1 MNFGTSQFLHSPPL
15 SQAGRLDGLED
26 GSGSAAPQSRVDGRQ
41 CPLVEQ
47 QQKKKI
53 DHIYL
58 AARVLC
64 VWSTIQ
70 FFICRQRRSVDNTK
84 HALAEK
90 NKTKLEPKQFF
101 RKTTTSKHVLAC
113 KAQYF
118 NRCLLVWPWQW
129 VHPAWWELC
138 LTAGPCPQSRG
149 DGGPRGHRRQK
160 KKSSLISVETCFV
173 PQEII
178 YTRRLQ
184 NMLSIFTVCSPQFA
198 FS

>member
-1 MNFGTSQFLHSPPL
+1 MNVLTSLRLLVVFRLWMNFGTSQFLHSPPL

-47 QQKKKI
+47 QQQQNRPYLSCSSRAVCVCVVDDSNFYLQTAPCSGQYETCTCRKK
-53 DHIYL
+53 
-58 AARVLC
+58 
-64 VWSTIQ
+64 Q
-70 FFICRQRRSVDNTK
+70 
-84 HALAEK
+84 
-90 NKTKLEPKQFF
+90 NKKKLEPKQFF
-101 RKTTTSKHVLAC
+101 RKTTTRKRVLAC

-160 KKSSLISVETCFV
+160 KT
-173 PQEII
+173 P
-178 YTRRLQ
+178 
-184 NMLSIFTVCSPQFA
+184 P
-198 FS
+198 

>member
-47 QQKKKI
+47 QQQQQNRPYLSCSSRAVCVCGRRFKFLFADSAMQWAIRNMHLQKK
-53 DHIYL
+53 
-58 AARVLC
+58 
-64 VWSTIQ
+64 
-70 FFICRQRRSVDNTK
+70 TK
-84 HALAEK
+84 Q
-90 NKTKLEPKQFF
+90 NKKLEPKQFF
-101 RKTTTSKHVLAC
+101 RKTTTRKRVLAC

-160 KKSSLISVETCFV
+160 KT
-173 PQEII
+173 P
-178 YTRRLQ
+178 
-184 NMLSIFTVCSPQFA
+184 P
-198 FS
+198 

>member
-47 QQKKKI
+47 QQQQKI

-64 VWSTIQ
+64 VCVWSTIQ
-70 FFICRQRRSVDNTK
+70 IFICRQRHAVGNTK

-90 NKTKLEPKQFF
+90 NKTKKI
-101 RKTTTSKHVLAC
+101 RTKTVFQKNNNTQTSAC
-113 KAQYF
+113 MQSTIF
-118 NRCLLVWPWQW
+118 QQM
-129 VHPAWWELC
+129 PAC
-138 LTAGPCPQSRG
+138 LTLTMSASCLVRALS
-149 DGGPRGHRRQK
+149 D
-160 KKSSLISVETCFV
+160 SWSLSTI
-173 PQEII
+173 QG
-178 YTRRLQ
+178 
-184 NMLSIFTVCSPQFA
+184 
-198 FS
+198 